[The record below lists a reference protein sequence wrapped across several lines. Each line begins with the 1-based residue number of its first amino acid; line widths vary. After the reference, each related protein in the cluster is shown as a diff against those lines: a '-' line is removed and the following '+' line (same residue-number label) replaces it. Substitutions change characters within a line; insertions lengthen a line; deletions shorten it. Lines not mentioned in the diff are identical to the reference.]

1 MTYTF
6 KPGDPCWVE
15 LFTSDP
21 ERSIAFYSEL
31 LGWTAEQAG
40 PEYGGYITF
49 RKDGNAVAGG
59 MRNDGSS
66 GGPDQWTIYL
76 ASADAEATTA
86 AATANGGRVVV
97 PPMRVGELGTMAVLG
112 DISGAGVGV
121 WQPGVHTG
129 FGALGDVSGG
139 QWSEHAGVPS
149 WFELH
154 TPAYDEALKFYRA
167 VFGWQD
173 PFTVSDAPEF
183 RYTTIHSTSPMLGG
197 VMDSAASLPAG
208 APGGWRVYFGVDD
221 VDAAVKTV
229 LSLGGSVEREPENSP
244 YGRMAA
250 VVDPGGVRFS
260 LGGNNS

>member
-21 ERSIAFYSEL
+21 DRAIAFYGEL
-31 LGWTAEQAG
+31 LGWTAERGG

-59 MRNDGSS
+59 MHNDGSS

-76 ASADAEATTA
+76 ASEDAEVTA
-86 AATANGGRVVV
+86 AKAAAGGGRVVV
-97 PPMRVGELGTMAVLG
+97 PAMQVGEMGHMAVLA
-112 DISGAGVGV
+112 DPSGAGIGV
-121 WQPGVHTG
+121 WQAGVHTG
-129 FGALGDVSGG
+129 LGAFGTVSDGA
-139 QWSEHAGVPS
+139 WSDHIGYPS

-154 TPAYDEALKFYRA
+154 TPAYQDALRFYRE
-167 VFGWQD
+167 VFDWD
-173 PFTVSDAPEF
+173 PFTIADTPEF
-183 RYTTIHSTSPMLGG
+183 RYTAIHATTPMLGG
-197 VMDSAASLPAG
+197 VIDGFSFLPAG
-208 APGGWRVYFGVDD
+208 SPGGWFPYFGVED

-229 LSLGGSVEREPENSP
+229 VALGGSVEQEPENTP
-244 YGRMAA
+244 YGRLAA
-250 VVDPGGVRFS
+250 VADPGGVRFR

>member
-21 ERSIAFYSEL
+21 DRSIAFYGEL
-31 LGWTAEQAG
+31 LGWTAERGG

-49 RKDGNAVAGG
+49 RNDGNAVAGG
-59 MRNDGSS
+59 MHNDGTS

-76 ASADAEATTA
+76 HTADAEATA
-86 AATANGGRVVV
+86 AKAAEQGGRVVV
-97 PPMRVGELGTMAVLG
+97 PAMRVGEMGSMAILG
-112 DISGAGVGV
+112 DPSGAGVGA

-129 FGALGDVSGG
+129 FGAMGTVSDGK
-139 QWSEHAGVPS
+139 WSEHAGNPS

-154 TPAYDEALKFYRA
+154 TPAYADALRFYRE

-197 VMDSAASLPAG
+197 VMDSTAFLPAG
-208 APGGWRVYFGVDD
+208 APGGWRPYFGVED
-221 VDAAVKTV
+221 VDAAVKTLV
-229 LSLGGSVEREPENSP
+229 SLGGSVEREPENTP
-244 YGRMAA
+244 YGRITS

-260 LGGNNS
+260 LGGNTI